1 MARQSR
7 FSLFAQPL
15 DRAAFVAYFLGAVIP
30 LAALGFVTQRYFEAA
45 GLQAD
50 AGVTLLRS
58 RLFLLAL
65 IVSIAILSL
74 ASFLALRRTM
84 RHALARAEMENQRLA
99 DLVGSSRSLA
109 AAAHETDVLRIAA
122 EHVAKLTGARAAY
135 CIAKRGDVLTPVA
148 SVGQLAEEIHA
159 AYCGQLDDAAGRAM
173 ATLRPA
179 AAELP
184 PLAPGRRATPLMSTA
199 TAVPCGGTHA
209 LLAVFGQV
217 AIADR
222 TALRLRASGATST
235 DALSTLSGL
244 TIAALKKVGLLDAQ
258 RNFFTHVTHFLTSA
272 LDSHLGYH
280 TGHSANV
287 AHLSVRIGREMGL
300 GPERLERLHFAALL
314 HDIGML
320 EINLDLLADRR
331 AMRKHPAIGAK
342 MLERVSLWQDLA
354 PFVRH
359 HHEWYDGNGYPKGLS
374 GDAIPLESRIIGL
387 AEAFESM
394 TSAASYKAP
403 IEIPRALKRIEG
415 DAGTVSPEGNKQ
427 GQFDPEVVR
436 VFLALAEEGPLLPD

>member
-30 LAALGFVTQRYFEAA
+30 LGALGLVTQKYFEAA
-45 GLQAD
+45 GLRTAS
-50 AGVTLLRS
+50 GVTLLQS

-65 IVSIAILSL
+65 IVSIAVLSL

-84 RHALARAEMENQRLA
+84 RQALERAKMENQRLA
-99 DLVGSSRSLA
+99 DLVRSSRTLA
-109 AAAHETDVLRIAA
+109 AATHEADVLRITT
-122 EHVAKLTGARAAY
+122 EHVAKLTGARVAY
-135 CIAKRGDVLTPVA
+135 CITKRGKDVLIPAA
-148 SVGQLAEEIHA
+148 SVGQLADEIHA
-159 AYCGQLDDAAGRAM
+159 AYRGQLDGVAGQAM

-179 AAELP
+179 AAELA
-184 PLAPGRRATPLMSTA
+184 PLAAGRRATPPMSMA
-199 TAVPCGGTHA
+199 TAVPCGDQRA
-209 LLAVFGQV
+209 LLAVFGQ
-217 AIADR
+217 ISIDGR
-222 TALRLRASGATST
+222 KTSA

-244 TIAALKKVGLLDAQ
+244 AMAALKKVDLQDAQ

-280 TGHSANV
+280 TDHSSNV

-320 EINLDLLADRR
+320 EINLDLLEDSR
-331 AMRKHPAIGAK
+331 AMRKHPDIGAD
-342 MLERVSLWQDLA
+342 MIERVSLWQDLA

-374 GDAIPLESRIIGL
+374 GENIPLESRILGL

-394 TSAASYKAP
+394 TSSASYKTP
-403 IEIPRALKRIEG
+403 IEIPRALERIEG
-415 DAGTVSPEGNKQ
+415 DAGS
-427 GQFDPEVVR
+427 QFDPEVVR
-436 VFLALAEEGPLLPD
+436 VFLALAEEGPLLPG

>member
-7 FSLFAQPL
+7 FSLFSQPL

-30 LAALGFVTQRYFEAA
+30 LAALGFVTQEYFRAA
-45 GLQAD
+45 GLQTD

-58 RLFLLAL
+58 RLFLIAL

-84 RHALARAEMENQRLA
+84 RQALVRAERENRRLA

-135 CIAKRGDVLTPVA
+135 CIAKQRGEVLVPAA

-159 AYCGQLDDAAGRAM
+159 AYRSQLDDVAGRAM

-184 PLAPGRRATPLMSTA
+184 TLAAARRATPPMSSA
-199 TAVPCGGTHA
+199 SAVPCGADHA

-217 AIADR
+217 AIGNR
-222 TALRLRASGATST
+222 ATSA
-235 DALSTLSGL
+235 DALATLSGL
-244 TIAALKKVGLLDAQ
+244 TMAALKKVDLQDAQ

-280 TGHSANV
+280 MGHSANV

-300 GPERLERLHFAALL
+300 GPDRLERLHFAALL

-320 EINLDLLADRR
+320 EINLDLLGDQRV
-331 AMRKHPAIGAK
+331 MRKHPAIGAE

-359 HHEWYDGNGYPKGLS
+359 HHEWYDGSGYPKKLS

-394 TSAASYKAP
+394 TSSASYKAP
-403 IEIPRALKRIEG
+403 IETPRALERLEG
-415 DAGTVSPEGNKQ
+415 AAGT
-427 GQFDPEVVR
+427 QFDPEVVR

>member
-1 MARQSR
+1 MLRAGIAVMARQSR

-30 LAALGFVTQRYFEAA
+30 LAALGFVTQRYFDVA
-45 GLQAD
+45 GLRTAS
-50 AGVTLLRS
+50 GFTLLQS
-58 RLFLLAL
+58 RLFLIAL

-84 RHALARAEMENQRLA
+84 RQALERAKVENRRLA
-99 DLVGSSRSLA
+99 ELVSSSRALA
-109 AAAHETDVLRIAA
+109 AADHETDVLRLAA

-135 CIAKRGDVLTPVA
+135 FIARRGDGVLTPAA
-148 SVGQLAEEIHA
+148 SVGQLAEEIHSA
-159 AYCGQLDDAAGRAM
+159 HRGQLDDVAGRAM

-184 PLAPGRRATPLMSTA
+184 QLAPGRRATPPVTTA
-199 TAVPCGGTHA
+199 SAVPCGEHRA
-209 LLAVFGQV
+209 LLAVFGK
-217 AIADR
+217 AAAAGR
-222 TALRLRASGATST
+222 TSSA

-244 TIAALKKVGLLDAQ
+244 TVAALKKVSLQDDQ
-258 RNFFTHVTHFLTSA
+258 RNFFTHVTHFLTCA

-280 TGHSANV
+280 ADHSRHV
-287 AHLSVRIGREMGL
+287 AHLSVRIGRELGL

-320 EINLDLLADRR
+320 EINLDLLENRQ
-331 AMRKHPAIGAK
+331 AMRQHPDIGAD
-342 MLERVSLWQDLA
+342 MIERVSLWQDLA

-359 HHEWYDGNGYPKGLS
+359 HHEWFDGSGYPKGLS
-374 GDAIPLESRIIGL
+374 GEDIPVESRIIGL

-394 TSAASYKAP
+394 TSSASYKTP
-403 IEIPRALKRIEG
+403 IEAPRALERIEG
-415 DAGTVSPEGNKQ
+415 DAGT
-427 GQFDPEVVR
+427 QFDPRVVR
-436 VFLALAEEGPLLPD
+436 VFLALADEGPLLPD